1 MGAYHRLKARPDT
14 LYRLALALLLLVPG
28 EGFARSTETD
38 CTTPAPAG
46 IAAAAPR
53 ATVVLIIDDIGNRLD
68 TGRAMAELPGKLN
81 LAVLPH
87 SPHGAT
93 LARAGHARGKEIL
106 LHAPMS
112 NTSGARPG
120 LGALTPALDRASF
133 DQTLAAAIDSV
144 PYASGVNNH
153 MGSELTTLPLQMGWL
168 MQALLRRDLYFVD
181 SRTSAQTVAAST
193 ASAYGVPNL
202 SRSVFLDNQPSEA
215 AVRGQFGKL
224 LRRAER
230 DRVAVGIGHPYP
242 VTVAVLQQALPRLP
256 CRGVE
261 LALVSE
267 VLERWGSIPH
277 SP

>member
-1 MGAYHRLKARPDT
+1 
-14 LYRLALALLLLVPG
+14 
-28 EGFARSTETD
+28 
-38 CTTPAPAG
+38 
-46 IAAAAPR
+46 
-53 ATVVLIIDDIGNRLD
+53 
-68 TGRAMAELPGKLN
+68 
-81 LAVLPH
+81 
-87 SPHGAT
+87 
-93 LARAGHARGKEIL
+93 
-106 LHAPMS
+106 
-112 NTSGARPG
+112 
-120 LGALTPALDRASF
+120 
-133 DQTLAAAIDSV
+133 V

-168 MQALLRRDLYFVD
+168 MQALLRRDLSFVD